1 MRVEERTEKA
11 KDCINMAKGE
21 IFRLRKNEEMT
32 QDVYSIVR
40 EHLDDAYH
48 SIYQSRESGLRSDRR
63 RWIRRSAV
71 FNLAEAYS
79 VIKKT
84 NPDTD
89 ARLRI
94 FSAIESFIV

>member
-1 MRVEERTEKA
+1 MRIEERIERA
-11 KDCINMAKGE
+11 KDYINMAKNE
-21 IFRLRKNEEMT
+21 IFLLQKNEEMT

-40 EHLDDAYH
+40 EHLGDASRH
-48 SIYQSRESGLRSDRR
+48 VYQSTESGLRTDRK
-63 RWIRRSAV
+63 RWCRQSAV
-71 FNLAEAYS
+71 FSLSEAYS
-79 VIKKT
+79 VIKET